1 VFHCVVLYSRYGKTY
16 AVVIVAAP
24 HQTGDVQRG
33 AARGDATAGDEPAPP
48 HAPGATAAAGAGV
61 QGGAGVA
68 GAGQKGE
75 APCGVRRVQPLQHG
89 GFSTNFTLFLLLRK
103 VL

>member
-1 VFHCVVLYSRYGKTY
+1 MEKTY
-16 AVVIVAAP
+16 TVVVAP

-48 HAPGATAAAGAGV
+48 HAPGATATAAAGV

-68 GAGQKGE
+68 GAGQEGE

-89 GFSTNFTLFLLLRK
+89 EFPFLFYIIF
-103 VL
+103 VIA